1 MNREE
6 ILKNVGIIL
15 KYWKPPV
22 QYENDPVINFEYK
35 NLNALLELYNTDR
48 EVIEFQEKQLDDYIK
63 ENNKLKENIK
73 EYKIQEDLTFKC
85 LDKTKYMSNFIS
97 KDKIKAK
104 IEELKNDDEN
114 YYWNQINILELILE
128 EEEEIEEDK

>member
-35 NLNALLELYNTDR
+35 NINALLELYNTDR

-63 ENNKLKENIK
+63 ENNKLKEEIK
-73 EYKIQEDLTFKC
+73 EYKIQEDLTFKS
-85 LDKTKYMSNFIS
+85 LDKTKYMFNFIS